1 MKTLFIYGLHM
12 RTLFYLWLTYENIVS
27 FVVYIWKHC
36 FICGLHTK
44 TLTVLLVRIPPS
56 ALSDSFPFSL
66 FPFPVPGLIWQ
77 VPKNFE
83 HY

>member
-1 MKTLFIYGLHM
+1 M
-12 RTLFYLWLTYENIVS
+12 RTLFYFLLTYENIV
-27 FVVYIWKHC
+27 
-36 FICGLHTK
+36 FICGLHIETLFICGLHMR

-66 FPFPVPGLIWQ
+66 FPFPVPDLLWQ
-77 VPKNFE
+77 VPKNLQ